1 MLMELLLTDLVR
13 NRKPKKA
20 TVGIKK
26 YLEACFL
33 ANNAFVP
40 SAKDRSLFNSIG
52 MNRELI

>member
-26 YLEACFL
+26 YLEAYFL

-52 MNRELI
+52 MNRELS